1 MKLSHYARQ
10 QGISY
15 RTAFRWWKAGL
26 VPGSQ
31 TATGT
36 MIVTD
41 HEAEARSP
49 RKVAIYARVSSEAV
63 WQDPRMPTLW
73 KAGRIV
79 GWIEAL
85 CGNSPQTFRSL
96 TTEEP
101 ERRTV
106 S

>member
-63 WQDPRMPTLW
+63 WQDP
-73 KAGRIV
+73 AHAH
-79 GWIEAL
+79 AL
-85 CGNSPQTFRSL
+85 ESRTHRWLDRSPVR
-96 TTEEP
+96 E
-101 ERRTV
+101 
-106 S
+106 